1 MFEVACELTF
11 ELTISLTG
19 VQLQSTNK
27 DFMFLDE
34 SSGVTAAK
42 TARTTILESPS
53 RKLKV
58 RQDIFRYFFNC
69 HDLNNFKLIV
79 HAFIYFR
86 FNYFWL
92 TKSLHCFSCLTVL
105 HQFIALSE
113 LFWQLRETRKNK
125 TVTLPFN
132 LQTNVKFISTHNFFC
147 NLVCI

>member
-11 ELTISLTG
+11 ELTISLKG

-58 RQDIFRYFFNC
+58 RHDFF
-69 HDLNNFKLIV
+69 
-79 HAFIYFR
+79 
-86 FNYFWL
+86 L
-92 TKSLHCFSCLTVL
+92 TAMS
-105 HQFIALSE
+105 
-113 LFWQLRETRKNK
+113 
-125 TVTLPFN
+125 
-132 LQTNVKFISTHNFFC
+132 
-147 NLVCI
+147 